1 MKPYVITLSRQFAS
15 MGRAIAQSM
24 SGELGI
30 NFYDRDI
37 VEETAKRLG
46 LSVSYVSKVEE
57 TGASFFTNL
66 RYPLGMGLISTQK
79 ETFEIQS
86 NIIRDLAQKESCI
99 IVGRCADSVL
109 REYAFITALPA
120 GAVLAAQGQP
130 PEAMPPAAAGEQVL
144 VQGIA
149 DILLIF
155 PDHLELLDYKTDRGK
170 READFLAAY
179 RPQLN
184 LYALA
189 IEKRFAPKKVT
200 YKGIFSLE
208 LGKLIDAG

>member
-109 REYAFITALPA
+109 RDHPRCLNIYIYAP
-120 GAVLAAQGQP
+120 
-130 PEAMPPAAAGEQVL
+130 
-144 VQGIA
+144 
-149 DILLIF
+149 
-155 PDHLELLDYKTDRGK
+155 Y
-170 READFLAAY
+170 
-179 RPQLN
+179 
-184 LYALA
+184 
-189 IEKRFAPKKVT
+189 EKRLANCIREYGMDASAAKRAIAEVDRAREIYRLP
-200 YKGIFSLE
+200 FSGDVRSVLDHRHIM
-208 LGKLIDAG
+208 LDSSRFGVDLSAKILSDIARRVFSD

>member
-57 TGASFFTNL
+57 TGASFFSRL

-109 REYAFITALPA
+109 RDHPRCLNIYIYAPYEKRLANCIREVRHGGVCRQAGHRRGGPGQRNLPA
-120 GAVLAAQGQP
+120 PVFGGCTQRAGSSPHHAGQQP
-130 PEAMPPAAAGEQVL
+130 LWCGSVGQN
-144 VQGIA
+144 
-149 DILLIF
+149 
-155 PDHLELLDYKTDRGK
+155 
-170 READFLAAY
+170 
-179 RPQLN
+179 PQR
-184 LYALA
+184 YCQT
-189 IEKRFAPKKVT
+189 RF
-200 YKGIFSLE
+200 F
-208 LGKLIDAG
+208 